1 MSQVPFDP
9 QPFPAA
15 HDALPNQLRTADQL
29 LAAYAS
35 GERAFANWNLAGV
48 DLKQAD
54 LRDSNFYGADLS
66 GADLSEA
73 DLTRCNFAQANLQ
86 SARLRAANISQAYL
100 DGAVTTGADMA
111 DVVTDRPSPQLVS
124 ASANTQ
130 PTPAAPPAPPTTR
143 FCIYCG
149 ATLPLEGAFCPSCGR
164 PQPAPG
170 LAGPPSVPLAYA
182 SPALPSTPLSQTP
195 QMIQG
200 NPPPYG
206 AYGAYGTYAP
216 PSMPLQPGPH
226 SMPLSQLTQQPNSVI
241 GSAIAAICGAIAAF
255 AFFLPS
261 YVSAGSAGASG
272 PQVAGAFGTVAS
284 LCSQYSGLI
293 DQSSSVTSACSF
305 ASIAGPALW
314 IEMILA
320 AVAAIIAGRQWYI
333 GRQSAGLPL
342 AERPTAAVLIT
353 GGISLLILVFQ
364 FLALPALLSAAT
376 GISAVGQAVTSAFG
390 FGFWLMV
397 LGTIGVVSGAI
408 IQLRA
413 S

>member
-1 MSQVPFDP
+1 MSQAHFDP
-9 QPFPAA
+9 QLIPPTQ
-15 HDALPNQLRTADQL
+15 DAIRSQPRTAAQL

-35 GERAFANWNLAGV
+35 GERTFSYWSLAGV
-48 DLKQAD
+48 NLKQAD
-54 LRDSNFYGADLS
+54 LRDANFYGADLT
-66 GADLSEA
+66 GVDLSEA

-100 DGAVTTGADMA
+100 DGAVTTDADMA
-111 DVVTDRPSPQLVS
+111 DVVTDRPSPQL
-124 ASANTQ
+124 ASANPQ
-130 PTPAAPPAPPTTR
+130 PTPVAPPTTR

-149 ATLPLEGAFCPSCGR
+149 ATMPLEGAFCPTCGR

-170 LAGPPSVPLAYA
+170 LAGSPSMPLAYA

-195 QMIQG
+195 NVIQS

-206 AYGAYGTYAP
+206 AYGAYAP
-216 PSMPLQPGPH
+216 SSLPLQPGPH
-226 SMPLSQLTQQPNSVI
+226 SMPLSQLTQQPTSVI
-241 GSAIAAICGAIAAF
+241 GAMLATICGAIAAL

-261 YVSAGSAGASG
+261 YISAGSAGASG

-284 LCSQYSGLI
+284 LCSQYSGLVG
-293 DQSSSVTSACSF
+293 QSSSVSSACGF

-320 AVAAIIAGRQWYI
+320 AVAAVIAARQWYT

-342 AERPTAAVLIT
+342 DERPTVAVLIT

-364 FLALPALLSAAT
+364 FLALPVLLSAST